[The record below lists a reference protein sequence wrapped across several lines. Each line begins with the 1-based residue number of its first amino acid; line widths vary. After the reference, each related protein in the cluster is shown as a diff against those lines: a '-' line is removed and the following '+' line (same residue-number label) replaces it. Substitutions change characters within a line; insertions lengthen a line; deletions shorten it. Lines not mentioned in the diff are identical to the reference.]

1 MNLIGSKTIET
12 ERLILKSSNMKEQ
25 KRLWEITM
33 NPEINKWYLTSAKS
47 KANNK
52 EHWTWENQE
61 KFYKSKVSK
70 AKQSDVFIWSVFL
83 KSQYT
88 ISGKEEVIGQV
99 SAGETGSDIKKRDVG
114 WFIDKKYQRKGYAK
128 EAATAMIDYMF
139 RKVEIEK
146 ISSSAVK
153 ENIPSCK
160 IFENLG
166 FKKIDEIEKESPYT
180 FYNGNLIF
188 SQYELTRKMYLS
200 NVFNGKVINK

>member
-12 ERLILKSSNMKEQ
+12 ERLILKSSSMKEQ
-25 KRLWEITM
+25 KRLWEIIM
-33 NPEINKWYLTSAKS
+33 EPEINKWYLTSAKS
-47 KANNK
+47 KANIK
-52 EHWTWENQE
+52 EHWTWKNQE
-61 KFYKSKVSK
+61 KFYKSKVAK
-70 AKQSDVFIWSVFL
+70 AKQSDIFIWSIFL

-99 SAGETGSDIKKRDVG
+99 STEKTKEKDISTCNVG

-146 ISSSAVK
+146 ISSNAVK

-166 FKKIDEIEKESPYT
+166 FKKINEIEKDSPYT
-180 FYNGNLIF
+180 FYNGKLVF
-188 SQYELTRKMYLS
+188 SQYELTKEMYL
-200 NVFNGKVINK
+200 NNKVISN

>member
-12 ERLILKSSNMKEQ
+12 ERLILKSSSMKEQ
-25 KRLWEITM
+25 KRLWEIIM
-33 NPEINKWYLTSAKS
+33 EPEINKWYLTSAKS
-47 KANNK
+47 KANIK
-52 EHWTWENQE
+52 EHWTWKNQE
-61 KFYKSKVSK
+61 KFYKSKVAK
-70 AKQSDVFIWSVFL
+70 AKQSDIFIWSIFL

-99 SAGETGSDIKKRDVG
+99 STEKTKEKDISTRNVG

-146 ISSSAVK
+146 ISSNAVK

-166 FKKIDEIEKESPYT
+166 FKKINEIEKDSPYT
-180 FYNGNLIF
+180 FYNGKLVF
-188 SQYELTRKMYLS
+188 FQYELTKEMYL
-200 NVFNGKVINK
+200 NNKVISN